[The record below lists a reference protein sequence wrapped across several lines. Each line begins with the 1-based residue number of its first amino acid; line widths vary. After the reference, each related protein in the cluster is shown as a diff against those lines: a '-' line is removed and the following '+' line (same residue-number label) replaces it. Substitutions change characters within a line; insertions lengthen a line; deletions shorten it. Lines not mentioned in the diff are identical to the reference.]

1 MSQSDKP
8 VLGKLSIYSITAG
21 NGSRFL
27 KGSGSPFRSGSSRGE
42 WIILITSFKCKEG
55 SSSRL
60 PMGMDMEIG
69 RDPQQA
75 AEDQHQPPELEETGI
90 RIRTRTQTEQDQQQP
105 RQRHPF
111 HGKFELV
118 FWPMRS
124 EE

>member
-8 VLGKLSIYSITAG
+8 VLGKPSIYSMTAG
-21 NGSRFL
+21 NGSL
-27 KGSGSPFRSGSSRGE
+27 SSTGSGRPVRSGSSIGE
-42 WIILITSFKCKEG
+42 WTILITSFKRKEG

-90 RIRTRTQTEQDQQQP
+90 RIRTQTQTERAAAAPSIPWQI
-105 RQRHPF
+105 
-111 HGKFELV
+111 
-118 FWPMRS
+118 
-124 EE
+124 